1 MKLVE
6 KNLILLVV
14 TFKSDLGYK
23 LGTCIKFEIVVHVSI
38 YYYKPLFFLANTH
51 LSGKPFFEH
60 IKYFYKMCKSLV
72 YHKKSA
78 CSLKENDALI
88 TTCQIYTKEK

>member
-14 TFKSDLGYK
+14 TFKSDLWYK

-38 YYYKPLFFLANTH
+38 YYYKPLLFSKHSLEWKNFL
-51 LSGKPFFEH
+51 
-60 IKYFYKMCKSLV
+60 
-72 YHKKSA
+72 
-78 CSLKENDALI
+78 
-88 TTCQIYTKEK
+88 